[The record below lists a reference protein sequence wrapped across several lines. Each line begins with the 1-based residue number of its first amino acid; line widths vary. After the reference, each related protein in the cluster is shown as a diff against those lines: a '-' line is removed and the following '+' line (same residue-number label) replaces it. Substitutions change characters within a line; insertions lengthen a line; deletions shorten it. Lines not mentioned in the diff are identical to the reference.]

1 MMGCIDAADL
11 VVSMAGYNTICE
23 ILSLRK
29 RAIVVPRVRPVQE
42 QWMRA
47 ERMAKLGL
55 LRAIHP
61 DHVTPMKLM
70 GAVIEELNA
79 DDGGSQKAYNVDL
92 DGMSRVVSSLYAL
105 LDDSAP
111 IAATSMA

>member
-1 MMGCIDAADL
+1 
-11 VVSMAGYNTICE
+11 
-23 ILSLRK
+23 
-29 RAIVVPRVRPVQE
+29 
-42 QWMRA
+42 MRA

-70 GAVIEELNA
+70 SAVTEELNA